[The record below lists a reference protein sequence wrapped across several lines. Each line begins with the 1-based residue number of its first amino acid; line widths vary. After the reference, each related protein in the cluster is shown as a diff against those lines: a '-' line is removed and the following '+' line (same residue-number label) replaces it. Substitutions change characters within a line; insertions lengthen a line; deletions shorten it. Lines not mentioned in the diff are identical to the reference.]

1 MKYKVRALNIKNRDE
16 GLKEY
21 KRIGASPDGSSLMID
36 KIFPISLKVRGVNP
50 LAANILK
57 QEMLARGGD
66 VVTSWNTIKGDSKKT
81 DIIMFVIL
89 ILII

>member
-1 MKYKVRALNIKNRDE
+1 MKFKIRALNIKNRLE

-21 KRIGASPDGSSLMID
+21 NKIGASPSGSHIMVE
-36 KIFPISLKVRGVNP
+36 KIFPVSLKVRGLNP

-66 VVTSWNTIKGDSKKT
+66 VVTSRDTLSKTNGKA
-81 DIIMFVIL
+81 DVIVERF
-89 ILII
+89 IL